1 MIISKPK
8 TGTLFAVGVF
18 LILAYGA
25 SGYMIYQVVQTQSFA
40 SYQMFLLP
48 LTLGIALGVT
58 IKMIIDYK
66 TIVVQNDRVDVKFLL
81 PIRKRYYLKNLDF
94 WQETRIKTF
103 SSTYKELTM
112 GFERRKAVK
121 LSSQENSNYER
132 IHRYLK
138 KKYPRKEQK
147 QP

>member
-25 SGYMIYQVVQTQSFA
+25 SGYMLYQVVQNQSFA
-40 SYQMFLLP
+40 TYQMFLLP

-58 IKMIIDYK
+58 IKMIIDHK
-66 TIVVQNDRVDVKFLL
+66 TIIVQKDRVDVNFLL

-112 GFERRKAVK
+112 RFERRKAVK

-138 KKYPRKEQK
+138 KKYPKKEQK
-147 QP
+147 QT

>member
-8 TGTLFAVGVF
+8 TGTLFAVSVF

-25 SGYMIYQVVQTQSFA
+25 SAYMLYEVVQDQSFA
-40 SYQMFLLP
+40 TYQIFLLP

-58 IKMIIDYK
+58 IKMIIDHK
-66 TIVVQNDRVDVKFLL
+66 TIIVQKDRVDVKFLL
-81 PIRKRYYLKNLDF
+81 PIHKRYYLKNLDF
-94 WQETRIKTF
+94 WQETKIKTF
-103 SSTYKELTM
+103 SSTFKELTLR
-112 GFERRKAVK
+112 FDNRKAVK

-132 IHRYLK
+132 IQRYLK

-147 QP
+147 QV

>member
-8 TGTLFAVGVF
+8 TGTLFAVIVF

-25 SGYMIYQVVQTQSFA
+25 SGYMLYEVVQTQSFA
-40 SYQMFLLP
+40 TYQLFLLP
-48 LTLGIALGVT
+48 LTVGIALGVT

-94 WQETRIKTF
+94 WQETKIKTF

-112 GFERRKAVK
+112 RFESRKAVK
-121 LSSQENSNYER
+121 LSSQENSNYDR
-132 IHRYLK
+132 IQRYLK

-147 QP
+147 QT